1 MILREENITGN
12 VLKHMIH
19 SEDLILNG
27 RQGSML
33 LLRTFRDI
41 FNALK
46 GNSPVSRIT
55 QKIDGS
61 PAVIAASDFHG
72 EKFVALKHSWDKGKV
87 FRTLDEIR
95 AAFGEKPDLCAKME
109 YLFNSLDAI
118 SIPKDEIWHGDF
130 LYHRDDLKEDTI
142 EGKKYIIFRP
152 NTIVYA
158 IPVDDPLAKTIMN
171 SVIGVAWHTKYTGES
186 FDDIHISFDV
196 SVDSVNQ
203 IPEVYQMDARIPS
216 LAGRV
221 TMTSEETE
229 KAEQTLDSL
238 DLMVHG
244 ITIDDGYEE
253 LVSDGDIILLI
264 NTYRNYIIKESN
276 RQFPDVQGLKTWIE
290 DRYEKEKEKRKSDKG
305 KAGVEAKK
313 QEVLSVI
320 DRNNDL
326 IMRIYEAQKFATTLK
341 EMFINKLNSLSSM
354 KSFVSHI
361 SQGYISTSGE
371 GFAVSDVDGNV
382 YKLVSRLEF
391 SRNNFS
397 KEIIKGWQ
405 SEKRMNEN
413 NIIDQ
418 LEVLKED
425 KENKEKTVALTF
437 GRYQVPTYGH
447 LLLWRKLSEVPA
459 DDHFIYTSHTQ
470 DNKKNPLSY
479 ETKVALIKAIIKNKK
494 VNAEVKISDAKTLI
508 DVCISLSGQYD
519 NLIFVAGSD
528 RIEEMVSL
536 LKKYNGVDTPK
547 GKYEFL
553 SIEGKNAGQR
563 DPDADDITGVSGTKA
578 REIALE
584 GNLDKFSKI
593 VPISDFQILE
603 DVMHEVQ
610 NNLKKNK

>member
-1 MILREENITGN
+1 M
-12 VLKHMIH
+12 
-19 SEDLILNG
+19 
-27 RQGSML
+27 
-33 LLRTFRDI
+33 
-41 FNALK
+41 
-46 GNSPVSRIT
+46 
-55 QKIDGS
+55 
-61 PAVIAASDFHG
+61 
-72 EKFVALKHSWDKGKV
+72 ALKHSWDKGKV

-405 SEKRMNEN
+405 SEKRMNED
-413 NIIDQ
+413 ITLPKFI
-418 LEVLKED
+418 LKEKNMSD
-425 KENKEKTVALTF
+425 SKSVAFCF
-437 GRYQVPTYGH
+437 GRYNPPTYGH
-447 LLLWRKLSEVPA
+447 LQLWKTIDKA
-459 DDHFIYTSHTQ
+459 DTDYKYIYASHSQ
-470 DNKKNPLSY
+470 DKKKNPLSY
-479 ETKVALIKAIIKNKK
+479 PTKAALIKYIIGSQGLDVEFVNSEARMILDVAIDLYKEGFTDIK
-494 VNAEVKISDAKTLI
+494 V
-508 DVCISLSGQYD
+508 
-519 NLIFVAGSD
+519 VAGSD
-528 RIEEMVSL
+528 RLDDLKGL
-536 LKKYNGVDTPK
+536 LQKYNNVPLNPK
-547 GKYEFL
+547 GDIYRFD
-553 SIEGKNAGQR
+553 SIEGISAGER
-563 DPDADDITGVSGTKA
+563 DPDSEGV
-578 REIALE
+578 E
-584 GNLDKFSKI
+584 G
-593 VPISDFQILE
+593 P
-603 DVMHEVQ
+603 
-610 NNLKKNK
+610 